1 VNYQR
6 IKSYIN
12 KPVLSVFRMDNPPL
26 LISFLFAEFRIKN
39 QTPLREDRLIESLN
53 FHILEIRKLETEE
66 FFYTKDS
73 EKTLTQWANEGFLR
87 KYYSANIDFPF
98 YELTPASEKIMNYLQ
113 DLDKKDFVGTESRL
127 LKIFEILRE
136 ISFRSSDD
144 PTLRIQEL
152 EKRKQQIES
161 EIEEIKSG
169 NLKKFTSTQVKE
181 RYFDLFDTARK
192 LLSDFREVEYNFR
205 EIDSLVRTAKDEGSS
220 NRGKI
225 LSQFFE
231 KEDFLFETDQGK
243 SFIAFFEF
251 LMSQEKQTELTE
263 LISTMLSLP
272 EIMELEKNSKED
284 SFNREFFFRKLK
296 SLMMNECMKVNKTNS
311 KISDGLRKFIAAKT
325 FLENKRL
332 GEMIGEIK
340 QQASVL
346 RDTSV
351 TKDLFFEI
359 EGKPRISLIMER
371 PLFSPPESIV
381 LNDSL
386 YAEGDDANYTE
397 SEIALLYNSN
407 YIDKEELKANI
418 NECLRYKSQI
428 SLTEVFEKF
437 PTEKGLLDVVG
448 YFSLMNEEIKYIL
461 YDDKKDT
468 LIISSKESGKKYK
481 ITIPNLVFIKD
492 E

>member
-1 VNYQR
+1 MNYDK
-6 IKSYIN
+6 IKIYLE
-12 KPVLSVFRMDNPPL
+12 KPVLKIFRMENPAI
-26 LISFLFAEFRIKN
+26 LISFLFQEFKAKN
-39 QTPLREDRLIESLN
+39 EVTIREDLLIEKLKSHLLGIEKKN
-53 FHILEIRKLETEE
+53 LGDAVPQKNSELILT
-66 FFYTKDS
+66 D
-73 EKTLTQWANEGFLR
+73 WANLGFFR
-87 KYYSANIDFPF
+87 KFYVGNTDLAF
-98 YELTPASEKIMNYLQ
+98 YELTPSSEKIINYIQ

-127 LKIFEILRE
+127 LKIFEILKE

-144 PTLRIQEL
+144 PNIRIQEL

-181 RYFDLFDTARK
+181 RYFDLFDTARR

-205 EIDSLVRTAKDEGSS
+205 EIDSLVRSAKDEGSS
-220 NRGKI
+220 NRGKF

-263 LISTMLSLP
+263 LISMMLALP
-272 EIMELEKNSKED
+272 EIIELEKNSKED

-311 KISDGLRKFIAAKT
+311 KISEGLRKFIAAKT
-325 FLENKRL
+325 YLENKRL
-332 GEMIGEIK
+332 GEMIAEIK
-340 QQASVL
+340 QQASAL
-346 RDTSV
+346 RDISV
-351 TKDLFFEI
+351 SKDLFFEI
-359 EGKPRISLIMER
+359 DNKPRISLIMER
-371 PLFSPPESIV
+371 PLFSPPDSIV

-386 YAEGDDANYTE
+386 YLEGDDANYTQ
-397 SEIALLYNSN
+397 SEIAMLYNNN
-407 YIDKEELKANI
+407 YIDKEKLKANI

-428 SLTEVFEKF
+428 SLKEIIEKF

-448 YFSLMNEEIKYIL
+448 YFSLMNDEIKSIL

-468 LIISSKESGKKYK
+468 LVISSKESGKKYK